1 MVINIIKYGAIF
13 ILLVLFQGL
22 ILNNIEFGDYVVP
35 LLYVVFILALP
46 FETPN
51 WLVLIIGFVL
61 GIFIDSFTD
70 TLGMHTSATVFMAFG
85 RSYLLKLIEPRGG
98 YEFNS
103 KPNVQFMGL
112 TWYLLYASILVF
124 LHHIFL
130 FYIEAFK
137 FTQFF
142 FTFGRAIAST
152 FFTMILVLIVQLF
165 NYKSTTKS

>member
-1 MVINIIKYGAIF
+1 MLLNVIKYSGIF

-22 ILNNIEFGDYVVP
+22 ILNNIEFGGYIVP
-35 LLYVVFILALP
+35 FLYVVFILALP

-61 GIFIDSFTD
+61 GVTIDSFSS
-70 TLGMHTSATVFMAFG
+70 TLGMHTSATLIMAFC
-85 RSYLLKLIEPRGG
+85 RVYLLKLIAPRGG

-103 KPNVQFMGL
+103 KPNVQMMGL

-124 LHHIFL
+124 LHHVFL
-130 FYIEAFK
+130 FYIESFK
-137 FTQFF
+137 LTQFF
-142 FTFGRAIAST
+142 YTFGRVIAST
-152 FFTMILVLIVQLF
+152 FFTMILILIVQLF